1 MITKGNENVEY
12 LIVILENIWFI
23 PFLREALDLCELA
36 TGVFPE
42 EDAATGILTAKDKRD
57 QVFVDFSTKG
67 FQETQQW
74 GFLCFIKNQVEI
86 FQVFY

>member
-1 MITKGNENVEY
+1 MTTKGNENVEY

-57 QVFVDFSTKG
+57 QVFVDFSTKRLPG
-67 FQETQQW
+67 DPTMR
-74 GFLCFIKNQVEI
+74 FLM
-86 FQVFY
+86 FYQKPS